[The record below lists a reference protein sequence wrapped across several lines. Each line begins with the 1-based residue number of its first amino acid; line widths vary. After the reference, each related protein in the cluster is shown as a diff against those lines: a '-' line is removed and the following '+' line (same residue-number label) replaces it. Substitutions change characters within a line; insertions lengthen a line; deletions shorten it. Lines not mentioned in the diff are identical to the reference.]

1 MCPASGNDSRTN
13 NLAGSVDTIQTHGHF
28 TLDGHTRSHF
38 IQLDAGKLDRVA
50 VQAVFL
56 SDGGNLRR
64 HGAEMSLFRMEG

>member
-1 MCPASGNDSRTN
+1 
-13 NLAGSVDTIQTHGHF
+13 
-28 TLDGHTRSHF
+28 
-38 IQLDAGKLDRVA
+38 LDAGKLDRVA